1 MHLAV
6 FVLTWAI
13 ESVNLL
19 AKARMAA
26 ELNIIYELM
35 LFLVLVPGTL
45 EAAILLAVMV
55 RELNDL

>member
-1 MHLAV
+1 M
-6 FVLTWAI
+6 
-13 ESVNLL
+13 ESPMPGTGTTRL